1 MTTFEQAKSQRNW
14 LERLGEKIPGFRG
27 FQDRELRRDCDKML
41 REQMARELEA
51 VKAKAR
57 EKARQLTDAGAI
69 AALGPAERLDR
80 RLEGLAQSIRFT
92 DYGAT
97 GLFDAVKIGETELER
112 LYAFDHGLLEEIATV
127 GAAVAAIPATA
138 DDAPAAVNDTLV
150 MVGAIEDKWANRRQ
164 VLLSALPRGVV

>member
-27 FQDRELRRDCDKML
+27 FQDRELRRDCDRML
-41 REQMARELEA
+41 REHLALELEG

-57 EKARQLTDAGAI
+57 ERARALTDAGAI

-80 RLEGLAQSIRFT
+80 RLEGLAQAIRFT

-97 GLFDAVKIGETELER
+97 GLFDVAKVGEPELER
-112 LYAFDHGLLEEIATV
+112 LYAFDAGLLEEVATID
-127 GAAVAAIPATA
+127 AAVAAVPANA
-138 DDAPAAVNDTLV
+138 DDAPAAVNDALGLV
-150 MVGAIEDKWANRRQ
+150 AALEDKWANRRQ
-164 VLLSALPRGVV
+164 ILTSALPRGVV